1 MYKLRTILTWG
12 LLLAAAHVMGYT
24 ITVSPIEIE
33 AGQSTNL
40 IINLNNTETNLT
52 AYQMFID
59 LPEGVTVQKKAN
71 GKYKFTA
78 NADRHDGNFTISVQD
93 EAAGRIL
100 IACFSADK
108 DVLVGTSGELIR
120 LPIDVAS
127 TVTTSLQGSIEGIE
141 FSDVNNQP
149 YNISDVDFTMT
160 VEEGDAQ
167 TLALASLPAMT
178 YGNAAYTLPAT
189 TAENLTLTWTSSNTA
204 VVTISGNVL
213 TIKGAGTATITATNE
228 GNNDYL
234 PFSKEYT
241 LTVAKAALTITADDK
256 SKQQGEANPELTVSY
271 SSFVY
276 DEDASVLTTQ
286 PTVTTT
292 ATTDSPAGTYPITAS
307 GAASANYDITY
318 VSGTLTVTEGPVVI
332 EVTDISQL
340 DNAIYIEPV
349 EAFCGDQKV
358 LSIKMKNNVAIQTIQ
373 FDLYL
378 PEGLTVVANED
389 DELITASK
397 ERIRKFNYFNSSIQS
412 DGALRLLAQAT
423 TTNVPA
429 GDGEICTITVNVSE
443 DMEEGDYPLVFK
455 GIRMTEQNNTNYA
468 PNPNIVQTKLT
479 IFSYILGDANGDRDV
494 DAIDFNMIANDIL
507 GYSQS
512 DFNKRAAD
520 INGDGDVDAIDFN
533 MIANKILYGSFSG
546 IQSSMEPM

>member
-1 MYKLRTILTWG
+1 M
-12 LLLAAAHVMGYT
+12 
-24 ITVSPIEIE
+24 
-33 AGQSTNL
+33 
-40 IINLNNTETNLT
+40 
-52 AYQMFID
+52 
-59 LPEGVTVQKKAN
+59 
-71 GKYKFTA
+71 
-78 NADRHDGNFTISVQD
+78 
-93 EAAGRIL
+93 
-100 IACFSADK
+100 
-108 DVLVGTSGELIR
+108 LVGTSGELIR